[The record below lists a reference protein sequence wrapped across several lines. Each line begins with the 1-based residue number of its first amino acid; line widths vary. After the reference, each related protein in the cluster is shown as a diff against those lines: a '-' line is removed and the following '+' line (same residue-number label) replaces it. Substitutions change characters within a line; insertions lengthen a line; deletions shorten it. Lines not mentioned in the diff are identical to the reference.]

1 MAIVIRAH
9 HRSAFGGLLNEAFRL
24 RRRIFMETLGWKLP
38 DLAGDGEREIDQFDF
53 TPAVHHLVAVNDA
66 GQVVGTCRLTPS
78 DAPNVTCDVLQAQ
91 IGAPLPRSSKIVE
104 SSRFCVDLSLSR
116 EERTA
121 IMGDLYISHG
131 ELAEDMG
138 WTQTM
143 GVYYQSSL
151 EALIRQGFAVDALGA
166 PIRFAPG
173 DPFSYPYLMT
183 ASTDGLERMMAA
195 FGAPQGKLQDPEKD
209 SRLLRRF
216 REAPVRTPQLME
228 AR

>member
-9 HRSAFGGLLNEAFRL
+9 HRTALSGLLDEAFRL
-24 RRRIFMETLGWKLP
+24 RRRIFIDTLGWELP
-38 DLAGDGEREIDQFDF
+38 DLAGDGDREIDQFDF
-53 TPAVHHLVAVNDA
+53 TPAAHHLVAVNDA
-66 GQVVGTCRLTPS
+66 GRVVGTCRLTPS

-91 IGAPLPRSSKIVE
+91 IGTPLPRSSTIVE

-121 IMGDLYISHG
+121 AMGDLYISHG
-131 ELAEDMG
+131 ELAAQMG
-138 WTQTM
+138 WTQTL

-151 EALIRQGFAVDALGA
+151 EALIRQGIAIDALGA

-173 DPFSYPYLMT
+173 DPFSYPYVMT
-183 ASTDGLERMMAA
+183 ASAEGLERMKAA
-195 FGAPQGKLQDPEKD
+195 YGAPKGKLQDPEVD
-209 SRLLRRF
+209 PGLLPGLREPSRSF
-216 REAPVRTPQLME
+216 ELME

>member
-9 HRSAFGGLLNEAFRL
+9 HRTALSGLMDEAFRL
-24 RRRIFMETLGWKLP
+24 RRRIFMETLGWELP

-53 TPAVHHLVAVNDA
+53 TPAVHHLVAVNAA
-66 GQVVGTCRLTPS
+66 GRVVGTCRLTPS

-91 IGAPLPRSSKIVE
+91 IGAPLPRSSTIVE
-104 SSRFCVDLSLSR
+104 SSRFCVDLTMSR

-121 IMGDLYISHG
+121 VMGDLYISHG
-131 ELAEDMG
+131 ELAAKMG
-138 WTQTM
+138 WTQTL

-183 ASTDGLERMMAA
+183 ASSEGLERMKAA
-195 FGAPQGKLQDPEKD
+195 FGAPNGKLQDPEID
-209 SRLLRRF
+209 SGLLPGL
-216 REAPVRTPQLME
+216 REPARTPFLME
-228 AR
+228 AS